1 MKKTLLLLFLIPFIY
16 SCSDDEGG
24 IKKTFEKVSLQGD
37 WFFYEV
43 KAKNKEPVPSFSH
56 DPNWRLIFE
65 SNGNVTIGDE
75 LYRDDILTGTWV
87 FDGEDMIICDV
98 KYENKLLE
106 QSAKTIQYKL
116 IEVSANEIIVEA
128 IYPDEKA
135 SQNYYVKYSKDT
147 NAPHNILGYVSENS
161 GFSFSTDAFGV
172 SLWTKEEKLEFV
184 DTYSLIDTLFSE
196 RIIEREITYL
206 FNEGDNVTVDWYTN
220 KEIIKVVNEDKLWNS
235 GIQKWSVTSKATIKV
250 TMEQNLT
257 YGVDIIY
264 PNRTV
269 KRFKTIPE
277 INIRKEESDIWGIT
291 FGTDKSE
298 IKNLTEYSPTLAYF
312 KNWQVEADYD
322 YYLGFTDGKLVRIY
336 CTLGNENSEQLA
348 AMAGTLKIPEP
359 LNFNRHDEITNPQE
373 WNNGKL
379 KFKAF
384 DVDFSDYIKTGK
396 SVMPCICVEKI

>member
-16 SCSDDEGG
+16 SCSDDGGG
-24 IKKTFEKVSLQGD
+24 IKKTFEKANLQGD
-37 WFFYEV
+37 WLFYEV
-43 KAKNKEPVPSFSH
+43 KAKNKEPVPSFSY

-65 SNGNVTIGDE
+65 SDGNVTIGDE

-116 IEVSANEIIVEA
+116 IEVSTNEIIVEA
-128 IYPDEKA
+128 IYVDEKA
-135 SQNYYVKYSKDT
+135 SQDYYVKYSKDT

-161 GFSFSTDAFGV
+161 GFSFSSDAFGV
-172 SLWTKEEKLEFV
+172 SLWRKEEKLEFV
-184 DTYSLIDTLFSE
+184 DTYSLIDTLFSD
-196 RIIEREITYL
+196 RTIECEITYL
-206 FNEGDNVTVDWYTN
+206 FNEGDNVTADWYTN

-235 GIQKWSVTSKATIKV
+235 AIQKWSVTSKATIKV
-250 TMEQNLT
+250 TMEQNFT

-277 INIRKEESDIWGIT
+277 INIKKDECDIWGFT
-291 FGTDKSE
+291 FGTHKSE
-298 IKNLTEYSPTLAYF
+298 IEILREYNPIFAHVRKSQE
-312 KNWQVEADYD
+312 NYD
-322 YYLGFTDGKLVRIY
+322 YYLEFDDGKLMRIH
-336 CTLGNENSEQLA
+336 CALGNEVPKQLA
-348 AMAGTLKIPEP
+348 AMAKSLKIPES
-359 LNFNRHDEITNPQE
+359 LVFNRRDEITNPQE

-379 KFKAF
+379 KFKAS
-384 DVDFSDYIKTGK
+384 DVDFSSYTCTGQSK
-396 SVMPCICVEKI
+396 PCISVEKI